1 MNRDDL
7 DVNKEIY
14 KIENKQTQCKTSIF
28 LIKLNVRQRKIILIE
43 MKN

>member
-14 KIENKQTQCKTSIF
+14 KIENKQTQCKCLYS
-28 LIKLNVRQRKIILIE
+28 
-43 MKN
+43 

>member
-14 KIENKQTQCKTSIF
+14 KIENNLTQCKT
-28 LIKLNVRQRKIILIE
+28 
-43 MKN
+43 